1 MHIGGFTA
9 LTSYGVTNILEF
21 QNKKFMQKQTLE
33 LVEWNATPTT
43 FHESICKRDH
53 LSMVLPSPGKGASV
67 FLPSI
72 MPTRKRI
79 YHLFFATNLSKEKEI

>member
-21 QNKKFMQKQTLE
+21 QNKNFMQKQTLE

-43 FHESICKRDH
+43 FHESICKKESFIH
-53 LSMVLPSPGKGASV
+53 G
-67 FLPSI
+67 F
-72 MPTRKRI
+72 
-79 YHLFFATNLSKEKEI
+79 TNSRQGG